1 MKCIKFDCFWNLNHW
16 YLLPSIS
23 LHNFENQFDIHF
35 CFAGLLMEIAYIKK
49 YWRGWKMND
58 RYLFKGKT
66 CSEEWV
72 IGLLA
77 YKNGKYYINN
87 DTVIPYACEVRPDTI
102 CQCTSLKDK
111 NGNLIWENDVLMCN
125 DNPKD
130 LVKVAFGEFAVI
142 DVDTLEEIDGVIGWH
157 YEVIPTDEISRQKPF
172 CLSMPLID
180 FYINRCDMEV
190 LGSIFDNPELLEV
203 E

>member
-1 MKCIKFDCFWNLNHW
+1 
-16 YLLPSIS
+16 
-23 LHNFENQFDIHF
+23 
-35 CFAGLLMEIAYIKK
+35 
-49 YWRGWKMND
+49 MND

-66 CSEEWV
+66 YSEEWV

-77 YKNGKYYINN
+77 CKNGKYYINN
-87 DTVIPYACEVRPDTI
+87 DAVIPYACEIKEETI
-102 CQCTSLKDK
+102 SRYTGKNDK
-111 NGNLIWENDVLMCN
+111 AGKAIWENDVLMCN

-172 CLSMPLID
+172 CLSMPLTD

-190 LGSIFDNPELLEV
+190 LGSIFDNPELQKINK
-203 E
+203 